1 MAERGRKIGDQVGGD
16 VGPGALGNEMGLQET
31 RRATGGW
38 FDALAGSTAGDEGA
52 DGASHMRPPVV
63 LGNSIE
69 GFVEARVTSRG
80 GVMVFLQNAEAKV
93 AVLWHTNAVLEI
105 PQVVTEGESSPS

>member
-38 FDALAGSTAGDEGA
+38 FDALAGSTA
-52 DGASHMRPPVV
+52 
-63 LGNSIE
+63 
-69 GFVEARVTSRG
+69 
-80 GVMVFLQNAEAKV
+80 
-93 AVLWHTNAVLEI
+93 
-105 PQVVTEGESSPS
+105 